1 VLVVFLEMV
10 TAALDVKDVVRVVNV
25 VHHLEIVFQLL
36 SIVLLQS
43 LSAFVHVTDVMDLFE
58 E

>member
-10 TAALDVKDVVRVVNV
+10 TAALDVKDVVRAVNV

-43 LSAFVHVTDVMDLFE
+43 LSVFVHVTDVMDLFE